1 VERIDHILELE
12 VAAWTEEVESGL
24 YDWEVG
30 FEAGEEGA
38 AVDVVELVGEVPGV
52 FAVVD
57 FEVAVGWDAGLLARL
72 QDCGGSEDA
81 LQRLHGA

>member
-1 VERIDHILELE
+1 M
-12 VAAWTEEVESGL
+12 
-24 YDWEVG
+24 G
-30 FEAGEEGA
+30 FEVGEEGA

-72 QDCGGSEDA
+72 REWGE
-81 LQRLHGA
+81 